1 MSTTGKPGAKA
12 PRSGQYE
19 IIGPR
24 GGRTGD
30 ERTVTR
36 GEPLPPH
43 PKTRA
48 GLQDR
53 RPHQAQERTVRS
65 FHTVAAGAV
74 LTWIRRPAA
83 CLGRPLDRRRR
94 PVVFVAVED

>member
-36 GEPLPPH
+36 GEPLPPT
-43 PKTRA
+43 PKPGQGYKIVDPTKHKSGRYVPST
-48 GLQDR
+48 LW
-53 RPHQAQERTVRS
+53 P
-65 FHTVAAGAV
+65 
-74 LTWIRRPAA
+74 PA
-83 CLGRPLDRRRR
+83 LS
-94 PVVFVAVED
+94 